1 MTSSNPVVEQP
12 EVASVEQPA
21 GPAFPVKSVL
31 EALGAIAGA
40 SALLSALMLYF
51 GWVRTR
57 ALFDYFGVPVEA
69 LKFGTTDYVLRSTDV
84 FFRPVIWSTL
94 AFAGLVIIFFAV
106 SSIDQRIVKPP
117 LRVLLRG
124 TLAAIAGGCGVVGA
138 FGLIE
143 AVSPRVAAV
152 SMCVSSVMIVMQY
165 GFYHRVTGLR
175 PPGIVFVIGLV
186 LTIAALF
193 WAVSIYAADMGRS
206 LAQQFAEGA
215 LPRPIAT
222 VHSKTDLGIPGI
234 PEPAA
239 ASQSWPFTYGGYKVL
254 AFANNEW
261 FLIYQQ
267 WHIGSPTITVPDSD
281 SVRVVVAG
289 S

>member
-1 MTSSNPVVEQP
+1 MTRPNPVVQ
-12 EVASVEQPA
+12 QPA
-21 GPAFPVKSVL
+21 VTPVTQPADPVFPVKSVL
-31 EALGAIAGA
+31 EAAGAIAGA

-57 ALFDYFGVPVEA
+57 ALFEYFGVPVEA
-69 LKFGTTDYVLRSTDV
+69 LKFGSTDYVLRSTDV

-106 SSIDQRIVKPP
+106 NHLDRRITKPP

-124 TLAAIAGGCGVVGA
+124 TLAALTGFCAVVGA
-138 FGLIE
+138 LGLIE

-152 SMCVSSVMIVMQY
+152 SLCVSGVLIVMQY
-165 GFYHRVTGLR
+165 GFYRRATHFR
-175 PPGIVFVIGLV
+175 PPGVVFVIGLV
-186 LTIAALF
+186 LTISALF
-193 WAVSIYAADMGRS
+193 WAASIYATEMGRS

-234 PEPAA
+234 PEPTT

-267 WHIGSPTITVPDSD
+267 WRIGSPTIMVPHSD